1 MAFPHFLLIYYVGM
15 WVWDT
20 RNRMRC
26 REFWV
31 QFYGSKCVICRYVL
45 KGQVKLFTHQLLT
58 EFLLIAEDP
67 RLCMEMKSLLS
78 WNLLSA
84 WSWHLIKCWTNK
96 WPRPVG
102 DDSQG
107 EGWVRPEAAF
117 GCDRETCLLWSV
129 PQREDCGDFSSVHGS
144 QVATGQG

>member
-1 MAFPHFLLIYYVGM
+1 M
-15 WVWDT
+15 WDT

-67 RLCMEMKSLLS
+67 RLCMKMKSLLS

-96 WPRPVG
+96 WPPRWVMTARVRAERDQRRHSDVIGKPVCYG
-102 DDSQG
+102 LCPKGRTVGTLVQCMAP
-107 EGWVRPEAAF
+107 R
-117 GCDRETCLLWSV
+117 
-129 PQREDCGDFSSVHGS
+129 
-144 QVATGQG
+144 

>member
-1 MAFPHFLLIYYVGM
+1 
-15 WVWDT
+15 
-20 RNRMRC
+20 MRC

-84 WSWHLIKCWTNK
+84 ASNK
-96 WPRPVG
+96 ALDKQMPPRWVMTASVRAERDQRRHSDVVIGKPVCYG
-102 DDSQG
+102 LCPKGRTVGTLVQ
-107 EGWVRPEAAF
+107 
-117 GCDRETCLLWSV
+117 C
-129 PQREDCGDFSSVHGS
+129 
-144 QVATGQG
+144 VAPR

>member
-15 WVWDT
+15 WAWDT
-20 RNRMRC
+20 RNIMRC

-84 WSWHLIKCWTNK
+84 ASNK
-96 WPRPVG
+96 ALDKQMPPAPPVG
-102 DDSQG
+102 DDSQR
-107 EGWVRPEAAF
+107 EGWARPEAAF
-117 GCDRETCLLWSV
+117 GCGDRETCLLWSV
-129 PQREDCGDFSSVHGS
+129 PQREDCGDFSSVCGS

>member
-1 MAFPHFLLIYYVGM
+1 
-15 WVWDT
+15 
-20 RNRMRC
+20 MRC

-84 WSWHLIKCWTNK
+84 ASNK
-96 WPRPVG
+96 ALDKQMPPPPVG
-102 DDSQG
+102 DDSQR
-107 EGWVRPEAAF
+107 EG
-117 GCDRETCLLWSV
+117 
-129 PQREDCGDFSSVHGS
+129 
-144 QVATGQG
+144 